1 MGNEEPVF
9 VSRNVRTTALPL
21 FMKERHVRLRVVQG
35 TTFSA
40 VGWNLAGRIRSM
52 QLAPNSTVD
61 LAWRLR
67 DNDHPEF
74 GGLELEI
81 AGIEHC

>member
-1 MGNEEPVF
+1 M
-9 VSRNVRTTALPL
+9 
-21 FMKERHVRLRVVQG
+21 
-35 TTFSA
+35 TFSA
-40 VGWNLAGRIRSM
+40 VGWNLADRIRSM